1 MNRTQPNHVAIIMDG
16 NRRWAKTRGL
26 AIQKGHE
33 AGADALEQTVR
44 SAIKFGIRYLTVFT
58 LSTENLRE
66 RSNFEISFLFSL
78 LEKVVQKKLSILEE
92 NGVHLKCIG
101 DLTGLPDKLQ
111 KILASAEER
120 LSRNNRL
127 FLNVAINYGSRDEIV
142 QAVRKINKSPDEIN
156 EEDIEAHL
164 YTAGIPDPDLIIR
177 TGGQKRQSNFLL
189 WQGSYAE
196 LYFTDTLWPGFT
208 EKEFKKALKDYSQR
222 KRNFGR

>member
-1 MNRTQPNHVAIIMDG
+1 MNKNQPNHVAIIMDG
-16 NRRWAKTRGL
+16 NRRWAQARRL
-26 AIQKGHE
+26 PIQKGHE
-33 AGADALEQTVR
+33 AGADALELAIR
-44 SAIKFGIRYLTVFT
+44 SAIKFGIKYLTVFA

-78 LEKVVQKKLSILEE
+78 LEKGIKEKLAVLEE
-92 NGVHLKCIG
+92 NGVSVKCFG
-101 DLTGLPDKLQ
+101 DLTALPSRLQ
-111 KILASAEER
+111 QLLAAVEER
-120 LSRNNRL
+120 LSRNRRL

-142 QAVRKINKSPDEIN
+142 QAVRRIDKSPGEIS
-156 EEDIEAHL
+156 EEDIETHL

-177 TGGQKRQSNFLL
+177 TGGQARLSNFLL

-208 EKEFKKALKDYSQR
+208 EKEFKEALQDYRQR